1 MPIHPSAFIHER
13 ATVLGDV
20 TLGARTSVWPSA
32 VIRAD
37 TAPVVIGSET
47 SVQDGTVIHVDLDV
61 PVHVGSR
68 VTIGHRAIIHGAT
81 IEDDCL
87 IGMGA
92 IVLNHVRVGRGSIV
106 GAGALCTEG
115 MEIPPNSVVLG
126 VPAKVVRETTPEM
139 RERIQ
144 AGVESY
150 LALQEEHRRGKH
162 QAHRSADD

>member
-20 TLGARTSVWPSA
+20 TLGPRTSVWPSA

-37 TAPVVIGSET
+37 TAPVIIGAET

-61 PVHVGSR
+61 PVHIGSR

-92 IVLNHVRVGRGSIV
+92 IVLNHVRVGRGSII

-115 MEIPPNSVVLG
+115 MEIPPNSLALG
-126 VPAKVVRETTPEM
+126 VPAKVVRETTAEM

-144 AGVESY
+144 LGVESY

-162 QAHRSADD
+162 HAHRSTDD

>member
-1 MPIHPSAFIHER
+1 MSIHPSAFIHER

-20 TLGARTSVWPSA
+20 TLGERTSVWPSA

-37 TAPVVIGSET
+37 TAPVFIGPET
-47 SVQDGTVIHVDLDV
+47 SVQDGTVIHVDLGV
-61 PVHVGSR
+61 PVHIGAR
-68 VTIGHRAIIHGAT
+68 VTLGHRAIIHGAT

-92 IVLNHVRVGRGSIV
+92 IVLNHVRVGHGSII
-106 GAGALCTEG
+106 GAAALCTEA
-115 MEIPPNSVVLG
+115 MQIPPNSLVLG

-139 RERIQ
+139 RARVQ

-150 LALQEEHRRGKH
+150 LALQDEHRRGVH
-162 QAHRSADD
+162 NAHR